1 MFAVQSAPSSGP
13 PRPLIANFWDACPF
27 LGARGGAEGIR
38 GGIGDGRHG
47 SSIGGSTRL
56 LRCFLSLPSSSL
68 SPPSAAVDDS
78 RNSRRRR
85 SRSAKERHPVHG
97 AVACQQVSSS
107 GPTTASAATPAPET
121 LPGWIGRLGLDEEE
135 EEDLVAAFAALPE
148 PPPPAAAD
156 AKLVQ
161 ATRELVVSMKGPKTE
176 HVRQGKP
183 KRRGRPRKN
192 PSLVEVKES
201 SESQQRRDEKEMM
214 RIEAEN
220 LANASK
226 VAETKELLNVPVE
239 ATAKSTTEER
249 GRWIQERL
257 LLNDATLAKMMEFYP
272 QCVSYR
278 IVENLEPKLEWLQ
291 KELGLDDQA
300 LGKMISTAPV
310 ILG

>member
-1 MFAVQSAPSSGP
+1 MEEEREKVVVQRFHMFAMQSAPSSSP
-13 PRPLIANFWDACPF
+13 ARPLTANFWDACPF
-27 LGARGGAEGIR
+27 LGARGGAGGIR
-38 GGIGDGRHG
+38 GGIGEGRHG

-107 GPTTASAATPAPET
+107 GPTTASAAAPAPET

-161 ATRELVVSMKGPKTE
+161 ATRELVVSMKGPKPE
-176 HVRQGKP
+176 HVKRGKP

-192 PSLVEVKES
+192 PSLVEVKGS
-201 SESQQRRDEKEMM
+201 SESQQRRDEKKMM

-226 VAETKELLNVPVE
+226 TAEAKELLNVPVE

-257 LLNDATLAKMMEFYP
+257 LLNNATLAKMMEFYP
-272 QCVSYR
+272 QVLRYSHE
-278 IVENLEPKLEWLQ
+278 IE
-291 KELGLDDQA
+291 
-300 LGKMISTAPV
+300 MIITV
-310 ILG
+310 